1 MTRLIVSLALLAL
14 LTACTDSNNNN
25 SGESLLPISNPT
37 VEDPP
42 DEGIFFLLANT
53 FNLSEVGYEA
63 QEYFLSGTAASFTNL
78 SELTTDGMWEVEA
91 AEEADYITRI
101 VVHRPIDPA
110 AFSGT
115 AVVEWLNVTSG
126 FDIPPSWGAGHVEL
140 YRSGHVWVGVSAQL
154 VGIEGREDGLAP
166 LYLKAVNPARYDGLS
181 HPGDSFAF
189 DIFSQVSA
197 ALHDPQGIDPLSGLE
212 PQYLIAVGQSQS
224 ASFLTTY
231 INAIQ
236 PLYNP
241 YDGYIVHSRG
251 GGAGPLSQPPQADLP
266 APDGLRIRTDINV
279 PVITFQT
286 ETDVTGLNYVIARQD
301 DGENFRLWE
310 VAGTAHSDVYTIVN
324 GRADADGG
332 AQYAAVV
339 EISELPGFISC
350 NQPFN
355 AGPMHYVFNKAIR
368 DMDNW
373 IRTGEAPPSAPRLD
387 LNDDQSDYLK
397 DDLGNSVGGIR
408 TPYVDAPSA
417 IFSGVGNTGDEF
429 CFLLGSTFLFGADQM
444 ASLYVDAGG
453 FTAAVTEA
461 ANAAV
466 DAGFLLQIDAAAIIA
481 WAPLQWG
488 QQVGD

>member
-1 MTRLIVSLALLAL
+1 
-14 LTACTDSNNNN
+14 
-25 SGESLLPISNPT
+25 
-37 VEDPP
+37 
-42 DEGIFFLLANT
+42 
-53 FNLSEVGYEA
+53 
-63 QEYFLSGTAASFTNL
+63 
-78 SELTTDGMWEVEA
+78 
-91 AEEADYITRI
+91 
-101 VVHRPIDPA
+101 
-110 AFSGT
+110 
-115 AVVEWLNVTSG
+115 
-126 FDIPPSWGAGHVEL
+126 
-140 YRSGHVWVGVSAQL
+140 VSAQL

-417 IFSGVGNTGDEF
+417 IFSGVGNTGDEL